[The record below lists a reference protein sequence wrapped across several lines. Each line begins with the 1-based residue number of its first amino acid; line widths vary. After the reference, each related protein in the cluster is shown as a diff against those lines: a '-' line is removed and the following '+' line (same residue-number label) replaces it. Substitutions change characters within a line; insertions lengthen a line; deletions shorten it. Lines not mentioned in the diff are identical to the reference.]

1 MKLEIKYSILI
12 FSILLFL
19 NTQAQIKGYSYK
31 RELQGVKNT
40 WHSVS
45 IPIDMFS
52 KISPVFSDIRIVGVT
67 DKNDTIEAPYIIALS
82 EDKFTK
88 KEIAFNR
95 INESKNEQ
103 GYFFTFEVP
112 TSTTINQIELELG
125 QQNFDWRVLLE
136 GSQNQQQWFSIID
149 NYRILSIDNEQTHF
163 QFTKL
168 IIPNSKYR
176 FYRLCIKSNEKPYLS
191 SAKILLDERVDGN
204 LVSYKVQSSKI
215 ETVKKET
222 IIEIGLQSVVPV
234 CFVDINIKDGFD
246 YYRPVRI
253 EYLADSV
260 NTDKGWKYTY
270 FSIESGTVNSFEKN
284 EFRFSSTFAKRFR
297 IVIDNQ
303 DNKPLTID
311 SVSVKGYK
319 YELKARF
326 TESAKYFIFY
336 GNKNAYAPSYDI
348 ALFTDKIPT
357 TLSTLTFANEQYIG
371 KEEKQKGNPLF
382 QNKLWLWGIMLVI
395 IALLGWFSLR
405 MIKNK

>member
-1 MKLEIKYSILI
+1 MKLEVKHSILI

-31 RELQGVKNT
+31 RELQGIKDT
-40 WHSVS
+40 WHSIS
-45 IPIDMFS
+45 IPTDMFS
-52 KISPVFSDIRIVGVT
+52 KVSPSLADIRIIGIT

-82 EDKFTK
+82 EDKITK
-88 KEIAFNR
+88 KEIAFNQ

-103 GYFFTFEVP
+103 GYFFTFEIP
-112 TSTTINQIELELG
+112 TATTINQIELELG

-149 NYRILSIDNEQTHF
+149 NYRILSVENEQTHF

-176 FYRLCIKSNEKPYLS
+176 YYRLCIKSAEKPYLS

-204 LVSYKVQSSKI
+204 LTNYKVKSTKI
-215 ETVKKET
+215 ESVKKET
-222 IIEIGLQSVVPV
+222 IVEIELQSVVPV
-234 CFVDINIKDGFD
+234 NFLDIKIKNDFD
-246 YYRPVRI
+246 YYRPIRI
-253 EYLADSV
+253 DYLADSV
-260 NTDKGWKYTY
+260 NTDKGWKHSY
-270 FSIESGTVNSFEKN
+270 FSVESDTVNSFEKN
-284 EFRFSSTFAKRFR
+284 EFRFSSKFAKQFR

-319 YELKARF
+319 YELNARF
-326 TESAKYFIFY
+326 TESAKYFMIY

-348 ALFTDKIPT
+348 ALFTDKIPAA
-357 TLSTLTFANEQYIG
+357 LSALNLGEEQYIG

-395 IALLGWFSLR
+395 IALLGWFSLK